1 MSTDKGFIKIY
12 RDIRHHWIWSD
23 PDYLKA
29 WIDLLMMVNHEDKQV
44 LFDKRLLTVKRGS
57 RITSIRKLAERW
69 GWSRGRVSH
78 FLDTLEQDGMIAT
91 KKDTKKTLIIV
102 EKYGFYQGRQNQKKP
117 QTRPQT
123 KPQTEPQTGPQT
135 EHKQETRRM
144 IKNEEEGASPFSNS
158 EFTAEEL
165 EELKKGGWI

>member
-1 MSTDKGFIKIY
+1 VSTDKGFIKIY

-44 LFDKRLLTVKRGS
+44 LFDKRLVTVRRGS

-91 KKDTKKTLIIV
+91 EKDTKKTLIIV

-117 QTRPQT
+117 QKKPQT
-123 KPQTEPQTGPQT
+123 GPQTEPQTGPQT

-144 IKNEEEGASPFSNS
+144 IKNEEEGASLVFSEND
-158 EFTAEEL
+158 ETDEAE
-165 EELKKGGWI
+165 GWGYD